1 VGRGGEEG
9 GSHGAAGG
17 LACCVGGFMKRSR
30 AVSGCRRWAAA
41 RGFGGGGVK
50 SEGRVEVGE
59 AGGCPPGF
67 ACAVLC
73 WLPKG

>member
-1 VGRGGEEG
+1 
-9 GSHGAAGG
+9 
-17 LACCVGGFMKRSR
+17 MKRSR

-50 SEGRVEVGE
+50 SEGRVEMGE
-59 AGGCPPGF
+59 AGACPPGF